1 MVQIDN
7 RIIMDFEARLKNNA
21 FRKITEQIQG
31 TINANKK
38 LVQSSNLSGE
48 AMRKA
53 AQQVELRKNL
63 SMAKW
68 LMKQSGLEA
77 DRLARALKR
86 MGLTIRGGKVFN
98 AFGQQVKKTNI
109 NMKDLRKNA
118 VRFQMSLLSVMFAGM
133 AIQRATGKMLRSFV
147 TTFQKANED
156 TEGLGKATWHLQAAW
171 EFLKYSMMDALL
183 QSDLFK
189 LLVQYALQ
197 LIMWFNRLP
206 ASAKVFIMIGIAV
219 LFILGGLMM
228 VIGQIGLFI
237 NGMAALGIGQGLIA
251 AIGAA
256 FWWLA
261 LIVAIVIALWV
272 TDLGNFRDFFKQT
285 FGILWLIVKTIFGH
299 MLSVIKDTLKLI
311 KAIFRGDFDEVYKII
326 VNMWKK
332 ALAFQ
337 LKIFYALG
345 AAIKNLGTWMINVL
359 VDVAQFG
366 VNALIAAVN
375 ALIRALNRVPGV
387 RIPEIPALDLSGYK
401 KAYTTL
407 ADVKDQFESINKSI
421 GIDKILAEAPTL
433 SADMSST
440 PTSKVDNSTKNFELN
455 FTMPEGVTD
464 IDSLSDKVLEKINE
478 TYSRSNDSTL

>member
-1 MVQIDN
+1 MADIQN
-7 RIIMDFEARLKNNA
+7 NII
-21 FRKITEQIQG
+21 
-31 TINANKK
+31 
-38 LVQSSNLSGE
+38 SNLIF
-48 AMRKA
+48 KA
-53 AQQVELRKNL
+53 NLDALKESQKMMQAVGKEGKEIAKRL
-63 SMAKW
+63 SMEGKANIDTQNLQIAED
-68 LMKQSGLEA
+68 LMRRTGLEA
-77 DRLARALKR
+77 NSLQIGLKR
-86 MGLTIRGGKVFN
+86 LGMTIKGGKIIGQFN
-98 AFGQQVKKTNI
+98 QEIKATEI
-109 NMKDLRKNA
+109 NMKKLRAASVQFK
-118 VRFQMSLLSVMFAGM
+118 MSLLSVMFAGM
-133 AIQRATGKMLRSFV
+133 ALQRATGKMLRSFV

-197 LIMWFNRLP
+197 LIMWFNKLP
-206 ASAKVFIMIGIAV
+206 ASAKAFIMIGLAI

-237 NGMAALGIGQGLIA
+237 NGMAALGIGQGLIVA
-251 AIGAA
+251 LGAA

-261 LIVAIVIALWV
+261 LIVGIVIALWV

-285 FGILWLIVKTIFGH
+285 FGILWQIVKLIFGH
-299 MLSVIKDTLKLI
+299 MWSVISDTLKLI
-311 KAIFRGDFDEVYKII
+311 KAIFKGDFDEVYRII

-375 ALIRALNRVPGV
+375 ALIRALNRVPGIK
-387 RIPEIPALDLSGYK
+387 IPQIPALDLSGYK

-433 SADMSST
+433 SSDMT
-440 PTSKVDNSTKNFELN
+440 TQPTSKVDNSTKNFELN

-464 IDSLSDKVLEKINE
+464 IDSLSDKVLEKINDS
-478 TYSRSNDSTL
+478 YSRSNDSTL